1 MKNINLS
8 HRHRQQGA
16 TLIIGLFM
24 LILMTVMAIATYNM
38 SKGNLQAVG
47 NMQFRTETQRV
58 AERTLENAIS
68 TADTATASVVF
79 PETSDGY
86 KVKIEPV
93 LVQGLVRKN
102 NTLNLSDPGEV
113 GCSLGAAQTFGI
125 VGSSTGNSLCALTL
139 YNVKVTAEDTRTKA
153 KVVIDQGVAIQVPAD
168 TICSKVS
175 C

>member
-8 HRHRQQGA
+8 RQEGA

-38 SKGNLQAVG
+38 GKGNLQAVG

-58 AERTLENAIS
+58 AERALEKAIS
-68 TADTATASVVF
+68 TADAVTLPVVF

-86 KVKIEPV
+86 KVKIEPT

-102 NTLNLSDPGEV
+102 NTLDLTDSGEV
-113 GCSLGAAQTFGI
+113 GCSLGTAQTFGI

-168 TICSKVS
+168 IICSKVA

>member
-1 MKNINLS
+1 MMNKRLS
-8 HRHRQQGA
+8 SQRGA

-38 SKGNLQAVG
+38 GTGNLRAVG

-58 AERTLENAIS
+58 AERTLEQVIS
-68 TADTATASVVF
+68 SAAAVTTTVVY
-79 PETSDGY
+79 PETADGY
-86 KVKIEPV
+86 KVKVEPE
-93 LVQGLVRKN
+93 LVQGFVRKN
-102 NTLNLSDPGEV
+102 NTLDLSDPDEV
-113 GCSLGAAQTFGI
+113 GCSLGTAQTFGI

-168 TICSKVS
+168 AICAKVV

>member
-1 MKNINLS
+1 MTSKNL
-8 HRHRQQGA
+8 HKQEGA

-38 SKGNLQAVG
+38 GKGNLKAVG
-47 NMQFRTETQRV
+47 NMQFRTETLRV
-58 AERTLENAIS
+58 AERTLEQVIS
-68 TADTATASVVF
+68 TAGGVTTSVVY

-86 KVKIEPV
+86 KVKVEPV
-93 LVQGLVRKN
+93 LVQGFVRKN
-102 NTLNLSDPGEV
+102 NTLDLSDAGEV
-113 GCSLGAAQTFGI
+113 GCSLGTAQTFGI

-168 TICSKVS
+168 AICSKVT

>member
-1 MKNINLS
+1 MKMNSL
-8 HRHRQQGA
+8 RKQGGA

-38 SKGNLQAVG
+38 GKGNLQAVG

-58 AERTLENAIS
+58 AERTLETVIS
-68 TADTATASVVF
+68 TADAVTTTVVY

-86 KVKIEPV
+86 KVKVEPS
-93 LVQGLVRKN
+93 LVQGFVKKN
-102 NTLNLSDPGEV
+102 NTLDLSNPGEV

-153 KVVIDQGVAIQVPAD
+153 KVVLDQGVAIQVPAD
-168 TICSKVS
+168 TICSKVA

>member
-1 MKNINLS
+1 MIKNN
-8 HRHRQQGA
+8 RHQQQGA
-16 TLIIGLFM
+16 TLIVGLFM
-24 LILMTVMAIATYNM
+24 LILMTVMAIATFNM

-58 AERTLENAIS
+58 AERTLEKAIS
-68 TADTATASVVF
+68 SADAVTTSVVY

-86 KVKIEPV
+86 KVKLEPA
-93 LVQGLVRKN
+93 LVQGFVRKN
-102 NTLNLSDPGEV
+102 NTLNLSDAGEV
-113 GCSLGAAQTFGI
+113 GCSLGVAQTFGI

-153 KVVIDQGVAIQVPAD
+153 KVVIDQGVAVQVPAD
-168 TICSKVS
+168 KICSIVS

>member
-1 MKNINLS
+1 MPKSLQS
-8 HRHRQQGA
+8 QSGA

-38 SKGNLQAVG
+38 GKGNLRAVG
-47 NMQFRTETQRV
+47 NMQFRTETHRV
-58 AERTLENAIS
+58 AERTLEQVIS
-68 TADTATASVVF
+68 TANAVTTSIVY
-79 PETSDGY
+79 PETADGY
-86 KVKIEPV
+86 KVKVEPE
-93 LVQGLVRKN
+93 LVQGFVRKN

-113 GCSLGAAQTFGI
+113 GCSLGTAQTFGI

-153 KVVIDQGVAIQVPAD
+153 KVVIDQGVAIQVSAD
-168 TICSKVS
+168 AICSKVV

>member
-1 MKNINLS
+1 MIKNN
-8 HRHRQQGA
+8 RHQQQGA
-16 TLIIGLFM
+16 TLIVGLFM
-24 LILMTVMAIATYNM
+24 LILMTVMAIATFNM

-58 AERTLENAIS
+58 AERTLEKAIS
-68 TADTATASVVF
+68 SADAVTTSVVY

-86 KVKIEPV
+86 KVKVEPT
-93 LVQGLVRKN
+93 LVQGFVRRN
-102 NTLNLSDPGEV
+102 NTLNLSDAGEV

-125 VGSSTGNSLCALTL
+125 VGSSIGNSLCALTL

-153 KVVIDQGVAIQVPAD
+153 KVVIDQGVAVQVPAD
-168 TICSKVS
+168 KICSMVS